1 VTPAVLSTIGLLLVL
16 IGERVLSASWLTY
29 FGVALCVVA
38 AALRWV
44 RTRSVLSLGHL
55 GLLLALGLYGLRTEH
70 GLDLL
75 GLPPGHLGERTL
87 AILAPAALLLAI
99 VALGFGERTAFV
111 LRSVDARDASR
122 SAGSPA
128 DDASVRRRVRD
139 AMLRGLALG
148 LAVVFVVSLD
158 VAARARDVRVDLS
171 FLRVTEP
178 SETSR
183 RLVRALEDDVRVM
196 LFYPEGHEVAGRVRP
211 YFDALA
217 TESVRLSIER
227 LDHALA
233 PELAE
238 RLRITGNGT
247 VVLLLGEGDAMQSES
262 VELGLD
268 LASARPRLRTLDGRF
283 QEAFARLTQPRREV
297 ALTVGHSER
306 SHGGSEADPAERLDR
321 FVVALRR
328 ANIHVTTLGLAQGL
342 AQEVP
347 RGTPLVAV
355 LGPREPFAPE
365 EIETLL
371 RFVRGGGRLLVL
383 VDHEADGGA
392 DGLLAGLGLRL
403 RPGILA
409 SETSLV
415 ARDRERSDR
424 ARVFASRFSDH
435 PLVISARADSGRS
448 AVVFHRGAA
457 LEEIATVG
465 VEVVFPARTA
475 EDVWRDLDG
484 DLERDADEP
493 LEAQRV
499 IAAVTVRG
507 SSASRPGRAVV
518 IGDGSFAG
526 DDLLGYRGNFRVLGD
541 ALGWLLGDLGE
552 ERPAIVGST
561 TSEEDVP
568 VEHAPEDERLW
579 LWLGSLG
586 VPLPLAAMGLVMA
599 LRQRRRKREA
609 DA

>member
-1 VTPAVLSTIGLLLVL
+1 
-16 IGERVLSASWLTY
+16 
-29 FGVALCVVA
+29 
-38 AALRWV
+38 
-44 RTRSVLSLGHL
+44 
-55 GLLLALGLYGLRTEH
+55 
-70 GLDLL
+70 
-75 GLPPGHLGERTL
+75 
-87 AILAPAALLLAI
+87 
-99 VALGFGERTAFV
+99 
-111 LRSVDARDASR
+111 
-122 SAGSPA
+122 
-128 DDASVRRRVRD
+128 
-139 AMLRGLALG
+139 
-148 LAVVFVVSLD
+148 
-158 VAARARDVRVDLS
+158 
-171 FLRVTEP
+171 
-178 SETSR
+178 
-183 RLVRALEDDVRVM
+183 
-196 LFYPEGHEVAGRVRP
+196 
-211 YFDALA
+211 
-217 TESVRLSIER
+217 
-227 LDHALA
+227 
-233 PELAE
+233 
-238 RLRITGNGT
+238 
-247 VVLLLGEGDAMQSES
+247 
-262 VELGLD
+262 
-268 LASARPRLRTLDGRF
+268 
-283 QEAFARLTQPRREV
+283 
-297 ALTVGHSER
+297 
-306 SHGGSEADPAERLDR
+306 
-321 FVVALRR
+321 
-328 ANIHVTTLGLAQGL
+328 
-342 AQEVP
+342 
-347 RGTPLVAV
+347 
-355 LGPREPFAPE
+355 
-365 EIETLL
+365 
-371 RFVRGGGRLLVL
+371 
-383 VDHEADGGA
+383 
-392 DGLLAGLGLRL
+392 
-403 RPGILA
+403 
-409 SETSLV
+409 V
-415 ARDRERSDR
+415 ARDRELSDR

-435 PLVISARADSGRS
+435 PLVISARVDSGRS